1 MSALLPWVLA
11 AALAASPEDPPDK
24 PDASTWGLT
33 LAGGYGGA
41 VGPPSLQGHLVGR
54 AIVRLGRAGLHF
66 AGREGV
72 ATSEL
77 RTLGGIFIGGQGF
90 LGKGWALRGGFAHHH
105 ETPWEAFQAEP
116 LGSLAGVSEGITH
129 RSGFELGGSWS
140 GSLSKL
146 GIGDWLGIMFD
157 SSATVLPDAGGPPVY
172 LSLEMLF
179 TVRVH

>member
-1 MSALLPWVLA
+1 MTAAAWLVA
-11 AALAASPEDPPDK
+11 AALGAQPAPDGAADPG
-24 PDASTWGLT
+24 STWGMT

-41 VGPPSLQGHLVGR
+41 VGPPSVQGHVVGR

-72 ATSEL
+72 ATSDL

-90 LGKGWALRGGFAHHH
+90 LGEHVALRGGFAHHH
-105 ETPWEAFQAEP
+105 ETPWEAFKDEP
-116 LGSLAGVSEGITH
+116 FASFAGVSRGITH

-140 GSLSKL
+140 GGLSKL
-146 GIGDWLGIMFD
+146 GIGDWLGVMFD
-157 SSATVLPDAGGPPVY
+157 GSATVLPDAGGPPVY
-172 LSLEMLF
+172 VGLEMLF